1 MAVSHVLFPTDFSE
15 YSDSAIEYGIHLV
28 NILNV
33 KNVTILHSYATNNAI
48 ANQPIISAG
57 LPELLLDEQ
66 RQLNRLKERVQ
77 SQVADDVAVSVLLV
91 EGKLIN
97 IAHDLISSKGI
108 DLIVLGIS
116 TKTKLEQS
124 IIGSNAI
131 NVMRKTKC
139 PVVIVPDKA
148 AWIDNPNIAVAIDIT
163 HNANHI
169 PIEKVKKFFAQIHGS
184 KLSLVNTED
193 EDDHNTHIQNPNIE
207 KINYS
212 FSDLNTKLEI
222 LSSPNKLQAL
232 ESYSSN
238 KSINLLVLFER
249 KYGILNTIFHTSL
262 IRQIAYQTHIPILVI
277 EELPA
282 V

>member
-184 KLSLVNTED
+184 KLSLVNIED